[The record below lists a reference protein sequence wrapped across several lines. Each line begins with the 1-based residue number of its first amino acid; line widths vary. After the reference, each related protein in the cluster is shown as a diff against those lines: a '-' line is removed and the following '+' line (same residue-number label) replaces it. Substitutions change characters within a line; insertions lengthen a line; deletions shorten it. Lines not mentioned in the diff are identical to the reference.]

1 MFSDDDESHDKG
13 ALIKFAKKAV
23 VAILLIVAMPSVV
36 PPLMGVEDTIGCW
49 TSDTGCTTTN
59 PILTDDFTRLIQIVL
74 DTIRGGGAVAIII
87 AGGYRG
93 LQYRLII
100 PTKTFHESPE
110 N

>member
-1 MFSDDDESHDKG
+1 MFADDDEGHDKG

-23 VAILLIVAMPSVV
+23 VAILLIVALPSII

-49 TSDTGCTTTN
+49 TNEAGCTINN
-59 PILTDDFTRLIQIVL
+59 PLLTEDFTRLTQIVL
-74 DTIRGGGAVAIII
+74 DTIRGGGAIAIII

-100 PTKTFHESPE
+100 PASANDSSK